1 MSYVDADGAKITVGS
16 KYTTAGLAAHER
28 SRPATNTSFGIVMEN
43 KGNGVLTLKRPHHY
57 AFDVQGEKE
66 GNVYKFKGIKVK
78 MGGGRRSTRRKRS
91 TRGKRSKRS
100 TRSRR

>member
-78 MGGGRRSTRRKRS
+78 MGGGRRSTRRS
-91 TRGKRSKRS
+91 TRRKRSKRS